1 MWLFLFLE
9 QQMDM
14 AALVADAMTGE
25 PASPTTET
33 ETETETQTTEEVVD
47 EAAQEA
53 EIDEQSP
60 PGDSDDEDEAE
71 ADEAKAKDEGDAAK
85 GEDEGDKPPKLS
97 RSQRMRRQLEALRA
111 ENAELARRLTG
122 GQTNAPAAPKFEE
135 FNGDYD
141 AYDAARIKWAAT
153 EAIREASRSHDEQR
167 LERSTTELQAE
178 TLREFQASQ
187 ESARKALK
195 DFDAVVGKAASMRVA
210 PHLGQAIIESDKAG
224 LLQYHLATR
233 PELVHELNSS
243 SPIEVARRIGRLEAR
258 LSLPTP
264 KKTTQAPPPPAA
276 VKGGSAVSSP
286 DADIEGYL
294 SKKYGKGR
302 R

>member
-1 MWLFLFLE
+1 
-9 QQMDM
+9 MDM
-14 AALVADAMTGE
+14 AALVADAVSGE
-25 PASPTTET
+25 PAPQATETTET
-33 ETETETQTTEEVVD
+33 ETQATEQVVEETSQETETETAD
-47 EAAQEA
+47 ETDGESA
-53 EIDEQSP
+53 EGKPDGKAEDD
-60 PGDSDDEDEAE
+60 GDAKDDED
-71 ADEAKAKDEGDAAK
+71 
-85 GEDEGDKPPKLS
+85 GDKPAKLS
-97 RSQRMRRQLEALRA
+97 RSQRMRRQVEALRA

-122 GQTNAPAAPKFEE
+122 GQKDVAAPKFED
-135 FNGDYD
+135 FSGDYD

-167 LERSTTELQAE
+167 LEQSTTELQAE

-187 ESARKALK
+187 ESARKALA

-243 SPIEVARRIGRLEAR
+243 SPLEVARRIGRLEAR

-286 DADIEGYL
+286 DTDIEGYL
-294 SKKYGKGR
+294 SKKYGKSR

>member
-1 MWLFLFLE
+1 
-9 QQMDM
+9 MDM
-14 AALVADAMTGE
+14 AALVADAMSGE
-25 PASPTTET
+25 PTSQTTET
-33 ETETETQTTEEVVD
+33 TETETQTTEEVVD
-47 EAAQEA
+47 ETSQETETETDGEPEA
-53 EIDEQSP
+53 EKAEGETDEKAEDD
-60 PGDSDDEDEAE
+60 GDAKGDED
-71 ADEAKAKDEGDAAK
+71 
-85 GEDEGDKPPKLS
+85 DKPAKLS
-97 RSQRMRRQLEALRA
+97 RSQRMRRQVEALRA

-122 GQTNAPAAPKFEE
+122 GQKDAPAAPKFEE
-135 FNGDYD
+135 FSGDYD

-167 LERSTTELQAE
+167 LEQSTTELQAE

-195 DFDAVVGKAASMRVA
+195 DFDAVVGKAANMRVA

-233 PELVHELNSS
+233 PDLVHELNNS

-294 SKKYGKGR
+294 SKKYGKSR

>member
-1 MWLFLFLE
+1 
-9 QQMDM
+9 MDM
-14 AALVADAMTGE
+14 AALVADAMSGE
-25 PASPTTET
+25 PAPQTTET
-33 ETETETQTTEEVVD
+33 TETETQTTEEVVD
-47 EAAQEA
+47 ETSQETETETDGEPEA
-53 EIDEQSP
+53 EKAEDD
-60 PGDSDDEDEAE
+60 GDAKGDED
-71 ADEAKAKDEGDAAK
+71 
-85 GEDEGDKPPKLS
+85 DKPAKLS
-97 RSQRMRRQLEALRA
+97 RSQRMRRQVEALRA

-122 GQTNAPAAPKFEE
+122 GQKDAPAAPKFEE
-135 FNGDYD
+135 FSGDYD

-153 EAIREASRSHDEQR
+153 EAIREASRSHDEER
-167 LERSTTELQAE
+167 LERSTTELRAE

-195 DFDAVVGKAASMRVA
+195 DFDAVVGKAANMRVA

-233 PELVHELNSS
+233 PDLVHELNNS

-294 SKKYGKGR
+294 SKKYGKSR

>member
-1 MWLFLFLE
+1 MN
-9 QQMDM
+9 M
-14 AALVADAMTGE
+14 AALVADAVSGE
-25 PASPTTET
+25 PAPQTTETTET
-33 ETETETQTTEEVVD
+33 ETPTIENEIVEEASQDTETETTDETDGETEGETD
-47 EAAQEA
+47 EKA
-53 EIDEQSP
+53 ED
-60 PGDSDDEDEAE
+60 DSD
-71 ADEAKAKDEGDAAK
+71 AKDDE
-85 GEDEGDKPPKLS
+85 EGDKPAKLS
-97 RSQRMRRQLEALRA
+97 RSQRMRRQVEALRA

-122 GQTNAPAAPKFEE
+122 GQKDVAAPKFEE

-167 LERSTTELQAE
+167 LEQSTTELQAE

-195 DFDAVVGKAASMRVA
+195 DFDAVVGKASNMRVA
-210 PHLGQAIIESDKAG
+210 PHLGQAILESDKAG

-264 KKTTQAPPPPAA
+264 KTTTQAPPPPAA

>member
-1 MWLFLFLE
+1 
-9 QQMDM
+9 MDM
-14 AALVADAMTGE
+14 AALVADAMSGE
-25 PASPTTET
+25 PAPQTTET
-33 ETETETQTTEEVVD
+33 TETETQTTEEVVD
-47 EAAQEA
+47 ETSQETETETDGEPEA
-53 EIDEQSP
+53 EKAEGETDE
-60 PGDSDDEDEAE
+60 
-71 ADEAKAKDEGDAAK
+71 KV
-85 GEDEGDKPPKLS
+85 EDEGDDAKGEEDGDKPANLS
-97 RSQRMRRQLEALRA
+97 RSQLMRRQVEALRA

-122 GQTNAPAAPKFEE
+122 GQKDAPAAPKFED
-135 FNGDYD
+135 FQGDYD

-153 EAIREASRSHDEQR
+153 EAIREASRSHDEER
-167 LERSTTELQAE
+167 LERSTTELRAE

-187 ESARKALK
+187 ESARKALP
-195 DFDAVVGKAASMRVA
+195 DFDTVVGKASMQIA
-210 PHLGQAIIESDKAG
+210 PHLGQAIIESDKSG

-233 PELVHELNSS
+233 PDLVHELNNS

-294 SKKYGKGR
+294 SKKYGKSR